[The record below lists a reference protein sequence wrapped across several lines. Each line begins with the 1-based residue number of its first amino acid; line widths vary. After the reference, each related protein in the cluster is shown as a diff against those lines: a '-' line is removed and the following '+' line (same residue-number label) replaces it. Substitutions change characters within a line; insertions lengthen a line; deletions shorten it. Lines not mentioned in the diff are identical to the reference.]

1 MREDVTLS
9 LDIRHAEFLRRS
21 KRPAL
26 RRFRFAIFAL
36 AAVAASLL
44 LVPTRALRGENFV
57 FFLPGGAHIIAF
69 ETIGET
75 PYLPLMPVLN
85 MVGKVTALQERRG
98 TLRVWLGE
106 TLLELHQDSPE
117 VIVQDVR
124 IQMTV
129 PARQQRGQ
137 WMVPVDFIGGVLPTL
152 TRAPVVHQVGTTR
165 VFIGDVRPI
174 RFGLR
179 LDPMPTGSRL
189 VVQFSE
195 SVTLRTASRDGKWYV
210 FLGQRPVDPVESV
223 FRFTDPYLREVRFDD
238 QDGMPKLIL
247 TPALPGLNFYP
258 SLVEGGRVLMADI
271 IRPGPTPTEPAL
283 PVPPLAPGTI
293 PSPDTTVTTPEES
306 ASPDSG
312 PPLPLVI
319 LDAAH
324 GGSELGAHSRDHIL
338 EKDLVTQLVARVR
351 LALLATRHYRVQLTR
366 VGDVSLSFDDRDR
379 VANLARPWVYLTFHA
394 GNLGVSSPRVAVY
407 LYKSPSPPD
416 PSGPDLP
423 ELFVPWELVQTRH
436 AERSR
441 TLAQELHRQFA
452 ELAGLTADQP
462 SEEPVRGLRS
472 INAPAVAIEIGSL
485 TPDED
490 AATLTHPAFQNEI
503 AAAVVKALDTFR
515 GGTEGR

>member
-1 MREDVTLS
+1 L
-9 LDIRHAEFLRRS
+9 

-26 RRFRFAIFAL
+26 RRFRFPVIAL
-36 AAVAASLL
+36 VAVAASLL
-44 LVPTRALRGENFV
+44 LAPSRVLRGENFV
-57 FFLPGGAHIIAF
+57 FFLPAGPHIIAF

-106 TLLELHQDSPE
+106 TALEVRQDSPE
-117 VIVQDVR
+117 VLVQDVR

-129 PARQQRGQ
+129 PVRQQRGQ
-137 WMVPVDFIGGVLPTL
+137 WMVPVDFISGVLPSL
-152 TRAPVVHQVGTTR
+152 TRAPVAHQVGTTR
-165 VFIGDVRPI
+165 VFLGDVRPI
-174 RFGLR
+174 SFSLR

-195 SVTLRTASRDGKWYV
+195 SVTLRTAARDGKWYV

-258 SLVEGGRVLMADI
+258 SLVEGGRVLMADV
-271 IRPGPTPTEPAL
+271 IRPGPTPSEPAL
-283 PVPPLAPGTI
+283 PVPPLAPGMF
-293 PSPDTTVTTPEES
+293 PSPDAAVAIPEE
-306 ASPDSG
+306 PVPPPGG
-312 PPLPLVI
+312 PPLPLVM

-324 GGSELGAHSRDHIL
+324 GGGELGAHSRDHIL
-338 EKDLVTQLVARVR
+338 EKDLVAQLVARVR
-351 LALLATRHYRVQLTR
+351 LALLATRQYRVQLTR
-366 VGDVSLSFDDRDR
+366 VGDVTLSFDDRER
-379 VANLARPWVYLTFHA
+379 VANLSRPWVYLTFHA

-407 LYKSPSPPD
+407 LYQSPSRPA
-416 PSGPDLP
+416 GPEGDLP
-423 ELFVPWELVQTRH
+423 QTFIPWELIQARH
-436 AERSR
+436 LERSR

-452 ELAGLTADQP
+452 ELTGLTADQP

-490 AATLTHPAFQNEI
+490 AAALTRPAFQNEI
-503 AAAVVKALDTFR
+503 ATAVVKALELFR
-515 GGTEGR
+515 GGVEAP